1 MTSEIM
7 IENISRYFTYTIF
20 SNGLEIGDVFPLKTY
35 TMTVEPG
42 IYALSFR
49 DNDTENL
56 PTSCR
61 PIQIDIAG
69 NKILLLKV
77 ETKDFSIH
85 IYDETGTY
93 LNCKH
98 GFLCGK
104 IADGIHIENPIA

>member
-1 MTSEIM
+1 MTSEIT
-7 IENISRYFTYTIF
+7 IENISRHFTYSILL
-20 SNGLEIGDVFPLKTY
+20 NGQEMGDVFPLKTY
-35 TMTVEPG
+35 TLTVEPG

-49 DNDTENL
+49 DTDTENL
-56 PTSCR
+56 PTGCK

-69 NKILLLKV
+69 NKTLPLKV
-77 ETKDFSIH
+77 DTKDFSIH